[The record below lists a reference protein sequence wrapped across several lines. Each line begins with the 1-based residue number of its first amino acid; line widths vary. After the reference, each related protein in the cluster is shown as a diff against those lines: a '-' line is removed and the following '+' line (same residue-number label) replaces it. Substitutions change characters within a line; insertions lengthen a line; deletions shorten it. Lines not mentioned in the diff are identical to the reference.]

1 MESSSGRFWMITTFI
16 LLIMVLAGVWMFV
29 LNPRTTT
36 PSSVNRDKGTPTSTA
51 KKSVTKEATP
61 GDETKSGTPGI
72 KNYTNSKPVYT
83 FLYPQDWK
91 IDSTK
96 AVDKGQSEGLELTF
110 EKKSH
115 TFRAYQPPAYGGM
128 KCEYGTVATPTETEI
143 GRTVFAKY
151 VEVKAGTRVFRRPTE
166 PRVGSDN
173 KQVFD
178 VCLKN
183 SKGDFTITTPVGL
196 ITYEAPATIDEV
208 LLKEMDT
215 ILSGLSASEVTTD
228 GITY

>member
-16 LLIMVLAGVWMFV
+16 LLIVVLAGIWMFV

-36 PSSVNRDKGTPTSTA
+36 PSSYNREKGTPTSTTT
-51 KKSVTKEATP
+51 KSEIQEAAP
-61 GDETKSGTPGI
+61 GDETLSGTPGI

-83 FLYPQDWK
+83 FLYPEGWK
-91 IDSTK
+91 VDSTK
-96 AVDKGQSEGLELTF
+96 AIDKGQSEGLELTF

-115 TFRAYQPPAYGGM
+115 TLRVYHPLAYGGM
-128 KCEYGTVATPTETEI
+128 RCDYGIVTTPGESEI

-166 PRVGSDN
+166 PRFGSDN

-178 VCLKN
+178 ICQKN
-183 SKGDFTITTPVGL
+183 SKGDFTITTPIGL
-196 ITYEAPATIDEV
+196 ITYETPATIDEALV
-208 LLKEMDT
+208 KEMDT
-215 ILSGLSASEVTTD
+215 ILSGLSAKAVTTD